1 MTNDIQTSAEAME
14 NAALPQARVVHCDPG
29 ARPTPEEMPLP
40 AKVQEKP
47 IEEKSPAE
55 WAYERII
62 LYIKNFEEQLDSEHE
77 VAMGF
82 AGSDTGVIR
91 IEGMGFFAPD
101 ILTFYGSDGSGLK
114 TQLIQHVS
122 QLNVALRALPRLP
135 DQPAHRI
142 GFQLAADLGDTPP
155 EAEPEPGSNGNS

>member
-1 MTNDIQTSAEAME
+1 MTREIQTSAEAME
-14 NAALPQARVVHCDPG
+14 AAALPEARVVHCDPCAG
-29 ARPTPEEMPLP
+29 PTPEQLPLP

-47 IEEKSPAE
+47 IEEKSEAE

-62 LYIKNFEEQLDSEHE
+62 LYIQSFEEQLDSEHE

-91 IEGMGFFAPD
+91 IEGMGFFGPD
-101 ILTFYGSDGSGLK
+101 ILTFYGSDENGLK

-142 GFQLAADLGDTPP
+142 GFRLAADLEDGP
-155 EAEPEPGSNGNS
+155 EQARSEGNI